1 MLTKLMTAVAG
12 ARSRPPRSEVEPV
25 ALELIRRHG
34 AEILAVARRYS
45 QNHEDAEDAYQRG
58 LEILLTKAPSTSP
71 SDLVPW
77 LKTVV
82 KHEAF
87 ALHRQ
92 RERHGGAGSP
102 DEPFRQAH
110 PSETHEVVEQLERLQ
125 IGAEA
130 LRRLKPQETR
140 CMLLLAEGHS
150 YKQIQELTGFSY
162 TKVNRCLTEGR
173 RSFLRRVEGIESGA
187 ECERLAPLLS
197 AMADGEASA
206 RDMALLRP
214 HLRTCLSCRA
224 ALRDARELPARVAA
238 LAPVGLLV
246 GRARPSL
253 RSLGDWL
260 QDRFAWAAS
269 RGQDLVET
277 AGAHKIA
284 AVAASAAA
292 LGGGGIATVQV
303 ASSHHPHRHHAP
315 RVAAAPAPAPAKP
328 LWRPAAAVTPPRS
341 APPSTPDAHRQ
352 APQRRK
358 ARPHRV
364 PAQPAAAA
372 PTPAIE
378 PAGRVATPAPAK
390 RPESRRLPAPATQP
404 PPGQTGE
411 FGP

>member
-1 MLTKLMTAVAG
+1 MLIKLLTATVA
-12 ARSRPPRSEVEPV
+12 RTRPPRSEVEPV
-25 ALELIRRHG
+25 ALDLIRRHG
-34 AEILAVARRYS
+34 AEILGVARRFS

-71 SDLVPW
+71 DDLVPW

-87 ALHRQ
+87 ALARQ
-92 RERHGGAGSP
+92 RHRGGVPAAMP
-102 DEPFRQAH
+102 DLELGHAD
-110 PSETHEVVEQLERLQ
+110 THEQVERLERLH

-130 LRRLKPQETR
+130 LRRLKPQEIR

-206 RDMALLRP
+206 RDMAFLRP

-224 ALRDARELPARVAA
+224 VLRDAREVPARVAA
-238 LAPVGLLV
+238 LAPVGVLT
-246 GRARPSL
+246 GRFHSFT
-253 RSLGDWL
+253 DWL
-260 QDRFAWAAS
+260 HERLAWVAV
-269 RGQDLVET
+269 RGQDVVE
-277 AGAHKIA
+277 AASAHKFA
-284 AVAASAAA
+284 ALAASAAA

-303 ASSHHPHRHHAP
+303 AQHERKPAPHHRQAAARSEPAKPAP
-315 RVAAAPAPAPAKP
+315 RVRPAASVAAPAKPVPHGKPPRPRRRPEPAPAPAKP
-328 LWRPAAAVTPPRS
+328 VA
-341 APPSTPDAHRQ
+341 
-352 APQRRK
+352 
-358 ARPHRV
+358 
-364 PAQPAAAA
+364 AQPA
-372 PTPAIE
+372 PAIE
-378 PAGRVATPAPAK
+378 PAASVPTPPPEEPAP
-390 RPESRRLPAPATQP
+390 S
-404 PPGQTGE
+404 GGTGE

>member
-12 ARSRPPRSEVEPV
+12 ARARPSRSEVEPV
-25 ALELIRRHG
+25 ALDLIRRHG

-71 SDLVPW
+71 DDLVPW

-92 RERHGGAGSP
+92 RERHGVPSDHAPSAAA
-102 DEPFRQAH
+102 QAD
-110 PSETHEVVEQLERLQ
+110 THEQVERLDRLQ
-125 IGAEA
+125 RGAEA
-130 LRRLKPQETR
+130 LGRLKPQETR

-173 RSFLRRVEGIESGA
+173 RSFLERVERIESGA

-224 ALRDARELPARVAA
+224 ALRDAREVPARVAA
-238 LAPVGLLV
+238 LAPVGLLA
-246 GRARPSL
+246 GRSGL
-253 RSLGDWL
+253 RSLGDWFHERVAWVAVRS
-260 QDRFAWAAS
+260 QDVLEAAS
-269 RGQDLVET
+269 T
-277 AGAHKIA
+277 HKIA

-303 ASSHHPHRHHAP
+303 ASSHHHGPPHRQ
-315 RVAAAPAPAPAKP
+315 RVVRAAPARPVPAKPASPWHPAASIAPQAKPVRRAKPHREEAAKPAPAAP
-328 LWRPAAAVTPPRS
+328 PAQSVAPPVEPAA
-341 APPSTPDAHRQ
+341 
-352 APQRRK
+352 
-358 ARPHRV
+358 RV
-364 PAQPAAAA
+364 PA
-372 PTPAIE
+372 
-378 PAGRVATPAPAK
+378 
-390 RPESRRLPAPATQP
+390 APATAQP
-404 PPGQTGE
+404 EPSGRTGE